1 MKALQIKL
9 FLGALGLVQLRNYR
23 LLTARGN
30 KYLSISIGVQSL
42 EFCGLLISFIF
53 FRSLSGRIL
62 GSDKFIEGYT

>member
-53 FRSLSGRIL
+53 FRCFSGRIL